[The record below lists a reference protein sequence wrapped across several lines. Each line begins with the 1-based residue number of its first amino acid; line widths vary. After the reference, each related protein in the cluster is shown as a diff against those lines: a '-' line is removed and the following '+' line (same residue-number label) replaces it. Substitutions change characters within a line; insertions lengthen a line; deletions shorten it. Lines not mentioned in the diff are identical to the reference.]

1 MGKLYDTNVESAVQN
16 VKMQTEVLIQ
26 ILADK
31 LSEYMLTYNYIK
43 LKTDAYKLSYDIIYK
58 KVKSGELTIYQEDFG
73 TEDMYKRLMRE
84 LFA

>member
-1 MGKLYDTNVESAVQN
+1 MEKLYDTNVESSVQN

-31 LSEYMLTYNYIK
+31 LSEYMLTYNYVK

-58 KVKSGELTIYQEDFG
+58 KVKNGELTIYQENFG
-73 TEDMYKRLMRE
+73 TEDMYKQLMRD